1 MMDSILEAQHDAYF
15 VQKVKVGSLAGVPRL
30 DVMSQICRG
39 KKVLHVGCVDFPIT
53 DINNNLHLQLESICA
68 SLDGF
73 DVNSEAFEQLQPYVS
88 GRLFD
93 DWDQVVDE
101 YDVVLVPE
109 VLEHVDNVAVFLG
122 RLSALN
128 ARAYVIT
135 VPDAFQCFKHH
146 FDYNAGSE
154 TFVEVVHPDHN
165 CWYTP
170 FTLQNTIKK
179 YTSWDVQGIWF
190 YNRISLLMIA
200 MRSA

>member
-1 MMDSILEAQHDAYF
+1 MDSILETQHDAYF
-15 VQKVKVGSLAGVPRL
+15 VQKVTVGSLAGVPRL

-53 DINNNLHLQLESICA
+53 DITNNLHLQLESVCA

-88 GRLFD
+88 GQLFD
-93 DWDQVVDE
+93 DWDQVVGE

-109 VLEHVDNVAVFLG
+109 VLEHVDNVAEFLG
-122 RLSALN
+122 RLSALK
-128 ARAYVIT
+128 ARAYFIT
-135 VPDAFQCFKHH
+135 VPDAFQCFKQH

-154 TFVEVVHPDHN
+154 TFVEIVHPDHN

-179 YTSWDVQGIWF
+179 YTSWSIQGIWF

-200 MRSA
+200 TRSV